1 MTMLKLNGAT
11 HPFSPGTT
19 VADLV
24 TAVTGR
30 ALLGTGQAA
39 DGGRLGVAVARN
51 AGIVPRSQWAHN
63 RVEEN
68 DDIEIVTAVQG
79 G

>member
-1 MTMLKLNGAT
+1 MNTLTLNGTAR
-11 HPFSPGTT
+11 PFNDGST

-24 TAVTGR
+24 AAVTGR
-30 ALLGTGQAA
+30 AILATGQPA

-51 AGIVPRSQWAHN
+51 ADIVPRSQWSLTLVAH
-63 RVEEN
+63 
-68 DDIEIVTAVQG
+68 DDDVEIVTAVQG